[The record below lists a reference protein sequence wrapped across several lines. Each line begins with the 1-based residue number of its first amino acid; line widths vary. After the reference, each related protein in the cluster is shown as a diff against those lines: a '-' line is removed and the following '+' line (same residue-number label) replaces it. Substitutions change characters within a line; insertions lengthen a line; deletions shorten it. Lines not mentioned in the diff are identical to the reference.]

1 MSRCKRLHQLERRLD
16 LATGECP
23 AHSPV
28 AVVVYRQDH
37 SAARPILDPRH
48 PWPPACGVCG
58 RPPAVTVI
66 VETVVH
72 NRTEAVRI
80 MPFTRD
86 DGPAF
91 CPELPDVP
99 ERY

>member
-23 AHSPV
+23 AHSPA

-48 PWPPACGVCG
+48 PWPPACG
-58 RPPAVTVI
+58 T
-66 VETVVH
+66 
-72 NRTEAVRI
+72 
-80 MPFTRD
+80 
-86 DGPAF
+86 
-91 CPELPDVP
+91 
-99 ERY
+99 